1 MNTINKINKLVVI
14 GVGLIGGS
22 FALALKRAGLV
33 NTVTGVG
40 RSPANLDAAL
50 RLGVVDEINVD
61 PASAVVD
68 ADMVLLAV
76 PVGQMGAVMAAI
88 APALP
93 AHAVVSDAG
102 STKQDVVALARQY
115 LPQHLPR
122 FVPAHP
128 IAGAEKSGAEAALVD
143 LYHNKNLVITALPE
157 NTADAV
163 KLVRYLWLGC
173 GARIREMTPAEH
185 DAVFAAVSHLPHL
198 LAFALV
204 DEIAAKPNAEQCF
217 RFAASGFRDSTRI
230 ASSSPEMWRDI
241 SLANRDALLEE
252 LQQYQQQLTRLQQLL
267 ANTDGEGMLAMFT
280 RARDARNHW
289 LTEILGSGKAE

>member
-1 MNTINKINKLVVI
+1 MTTTNKINKLVVI

-40 RSPANLDAAL
+40 RSPANLDTAL
-50 RLGVVDEINVD
+50 RLGVVDEICVD

-76 PVGQMGAVMAAI
+76 PVGQMAGVMAAI

-93 AHAVVSDAG
+93 EYAVVSDAG
-102 STKQDVVALARQY
+102 STKQDVVALARQF

-143 LYHNKNLVITALPE
+143 LYYNKNLVITALSE
-157 NTADAV
+157 NTADAI
-163 KLVRYLWLGC
+163 KRVRDLWLAC

-185 DAVFAAVSHLPHL
+185 DGVFAAVSHLPHL

-241 SLANRDALLEE
+241 SLANRNALLEE
-252 LQQYQQQLTRLQQLL
+252 LQQYQQQLTRLQMLL
-267 ANTDGEGMLAMFT
+267 ANADGEGMLAMFT